1 MKYEIHNKYI
11 HLKEEILAIPSR
23 FEKEMDVIDDYRNV
37 IKIMDIGG
45 LKCNVKMFKPPHLIN
60 QIAYAYIRKSKA
72 ERSYL
77 NAEILLSNG
86 VLTPDPLAYIVYK
99 NAIGVTRSF
108 YVSVQLDYDFRFR
121 ELLQEQPVDLEEI
134 LISFTRFTH
143 DFQQKQ
149 IFFKDHSQGNTL
161 IKRGRDGSCD
171 FYLVDL
177 NRISYRKLTRE
188 EGVLNFSRLGLE
200 SYNLDVVATEY
211 ARLTG
216 ESVEYIKETIK
227 SNLR

>member
-1 MKYEIHNKYI
+1 MKYEIHSKYI
-11 HLKEEILAIPSR
+11 HFKEEILTIPSR
-23 FEKEMDVIDDYRNV
+23 FEKEMNVIDDYRNV

-45 LKCNVKMFKPPHLIN
+45 IKCNVKMFKPPHLIN

-77 NAEILLSNG
+77 NAEILLSYG
-86 VLTPDPLAYIVYK
+86 VLTPDPVAYMVYK

-121 ELLQEQPVDLEEI
+121 ELLQEQPIDLEEI
-134 LISFTRFTH
+134 LIAFTRFTH

-149 IFFKDHSQGNTL
+149 VFFKDHSQGNTL
-161 IKRGRDGSCD
+161 IKRGCDGSCD

-177 NRISYRKLTRE
+177 NRISYRKLTSK
-188 EGVLNFSRLGLE
+188 EGIVNFSRLGLE
-200 SYNLDVVATEY
+200 GKNLGIVSLEY

-216 ESVEYIKETIK
+216 GNVEYIKETIK

>member
-23 FEKEMDVIDDYRNV
+23 FEKEVDVIDDYRNV

-45 LKCNVKMFKPPHLIN
+45 VKCNVKMFKPPHLIN

-77 NAEILLSNG
+77 NAEILLSRG
-86 VLTPDPLAYIVYK
+86 VLTPDPVAYIVYK

-108 YVSVQLDYDFRFR
+108 YVSVQLEYDFRFR
-121 ELLQEQPVDLEEI
+121 ELLQEKPVDLEDI
-134 LISFTRFTH
+134 LIAFTRFTH
-143 DFQQKQ
+143 DFQQKR

-161 IKRGRDGSCD
+161 IKRAGDGSCD

-177 NRISYRKLTRE
+177 NRISYRKLTRK
-188 EGVLNFSRLGLE
+188 EGIVNFSRLGLA
-200 SYNLDVVATEY
+200 SKNLDVVSLEY
-211 ARLTG
+211 AKLTG
-216 ESVEYIKETIK
+216 ENMDYIKETIK

>member
-23 FEKEMDVIDDYRNV
+23 FEKEVDVIDDYRNV

-45 LKCNVKMFKPPHLIN
+45 VKCNVKMFKPPHLIN

-77 NAEILLSNG
+77 NAEILLSRG
-86 VLTPDPLAYIVYK
+86 VLTPDPVAYIVYK
-99 NAIGVTRSF
+99 NAVGVTRSF

-121 ELLQEQPVDLEEI
+121 ELLQEKPVDLEEI
-134 LISFTRFTH
+134 LIAFTRFTY

-161 IKRGRDGSCD
+161 IKRADDGSCD

-177 NRISYRKLTRE
+177 NRISYRKK
-188 EGVLNFSRLGLE
+188 GL
-200 SYNLDVVATEY
+200 LIFLV
-211 ARLTG
+211 
-216 ESVEYIKETIK
+216 
-227 SNLR
+227 